1 MRFKTIDAIC
11 KCGHEAK
18 DVLVAV
24 VGESVEAVPCER
36 CGEEMTICVG
46 APRAIFSNGF
56 FSYDGNPRRVEI
68 EITDED
74 GKRHRKDVTHKLNP
88 NAPGGAY

>member
-1 MRFKTIDAIC
+1 
-11 KCGHEAK
+11 
-18 DVLVAV
+18 
-24 VGESVEAVPCER
+24 
-36 CGEEMTICVG
+36 
-46 APRAIFSNGF
+46 
-56 FSYDGNPRRVEI
+56 VEI